1 MDISTKA
8 ANALKWRASQ
18 GLSGPLRDTTYFW
31 GSGCEQDWKFLC
43 WGDSALSWIGHA
55 KE

>member
-18 GLSGPLRDTTYFW
+18 GLSGPLRASQ
-31 GSGCEQDWKFLC
+31 GHHLFLGE
-43 WGDSALSWIGHA
+43 WLRTGLEIFMLG
-55 KE
+55 